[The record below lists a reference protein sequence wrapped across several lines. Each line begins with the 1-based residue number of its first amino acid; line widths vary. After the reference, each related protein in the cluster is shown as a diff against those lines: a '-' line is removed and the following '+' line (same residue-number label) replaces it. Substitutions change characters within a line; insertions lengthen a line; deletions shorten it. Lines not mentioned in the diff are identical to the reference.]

1 MKTKQLTINAMLA
14 AMCAVLGYVS
24 LDMGNIKITFESV
37 PVLLAAVL
45 FGPVDG
51 MLVGGVGTLIYQLI
65 RYGVSAT
72 TPLWILPYILCGLV
86 AGLWAKK
93 GHFNLGRRQMVALVT
108 VAEFLIFAVNTVVIY
123 LDSKIYGYYSFAY
136 VFGAFGVRFILCI
149 VQSVVFG
156 LALPG
161 LIAVIK
167 NVSRQEA
174 E

>member
-24 LDMGNIKITFESV
+24 LDMGNIKLTFESV
-37 PVLLAAVL
+37 PVLLAALL

-51 MLVGGVGTLIYQLI
+51 MLVGGVGTLIYQLV

-72 TPLWILPYILCGLV
+72 TALWILPYILCGLT

-93 GHFNLGRRQMVALVT
+93 LRFSLSRGQMVALVT
-108 VAEFLIFAVNTVVIY
+108 AAEFLIFAVNTVVIY

-136 VFGAFGVRFILCI
+136 VFGAFGARLVLC
-149 VQSVVFG
+149 VAQSLVFG

-161 LIAVIK
+161 LIAVIEK
-167 NVSRQEA
+167 ISR
-174 E
+174 